1 MSRYRYS
8 SISSTIV
15 LAKEVGTMTS
25 NRRLRSIAEHS
36 ILCYCLFSI
45 SLKSLRSLWSLRSVE
60 KKLSDAS
67 DNWHVI
73 ATIVKREL
81 KSISRQQYL
90 ECGFHRIATIAEY
103 FCSDRSDHIL
113 KAFIDFFKHC
123 LVTTSISMLI
133 WWRVCD
139 RLPRQSLAYVN
150 TLMGS
155 LR

>member
-25 NRRLRSIAEHS
+25 NKRLRSIDEHS

-60 KKLSDAS
+60 KKPSDAS

-73 ATIVKREL
+73 ATIVEREL
-81 KSISRQQYL
+81 KSISRQRYL

-103 FCSDRSDHIL
+103 FCSDHIL

-123 LVTTSISMLI
+123 LVTTSISILI

-150 TLMGS
+150 ILMGS